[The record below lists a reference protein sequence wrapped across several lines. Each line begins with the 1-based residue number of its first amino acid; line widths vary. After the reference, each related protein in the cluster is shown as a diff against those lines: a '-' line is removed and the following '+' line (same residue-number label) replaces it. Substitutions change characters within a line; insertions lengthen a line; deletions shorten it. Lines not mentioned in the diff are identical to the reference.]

1 MTITPPSTA
10 SAEPAPSKFSG
21 APFDP
26 AAPAVVPLGPTDRAY
41 VYHDPRIVY
50 AVNVALVTRRPLLVT
65 GTPGSGKSTLAYDV
79 ARQLGW
85 ALLPT
90 TITSRTRI
98 DDLVARYDAV
108 KRLSDAQ
115 LGPVDQTPGAYLV
128 PGVLWWAFHP
138 DSAGQRSEDL
148 RWNPAGSA
156 LGTVVLLDE
165 IDKAEPDL
173 PNDLLAPLDRYEIDV
188 PLIGKLKA
196 AKGCLVII
204 TSNGERTMPPAFL
217 RRCVSLEL
225 DDTDP
230 EFFIAVATS
239 HCGQRT
245 DTLYRDVADRTLEL
259 IAAADRARRRAPSMA
274 EYLDALHACL
284 EFDERPGSPLWQR
297 IEEAALRKTR
307 APLSTGEP
315 P

>member
-1 MTITPPSTA
+1 MSTTPPSTA
-10 SAEPAPSKFSG
+10 LAEPTPNNFQG

-26 AAPAVVPLGPTDRAY
+26 AATPVVPLGPSDPAY

-50 AVNVALVTRRPLLVT
+50 AVNTALVTRRPLLVT
-65 GTPGSGKSTLAYDV
+65 GTPGSGKSTLAGDV
-79 ARQLGW
+79 ARRLGW
-85 ALLPT
+85 ARLTT

-115 LGPVDQTPGAYLV
+115 VGPVDQTPGAYLI
-128 PGVLWWAFHP
+128 PGVLWWAFDP
-138 DSAGQRSEDL
+138 ESAATYSQDR
-148 RWNPAGSA
+148 RWNPGGSA
-156 LGTVVLLDE
+156 RGTVVLLDE

-173 PNDLLAPLDRYEIDV
+173 PNDLLTPLDRFEIDV
-188 PLIGKLKA
+188 PFIGALTA
-196 AKGCLVII
+196 QKGCLVII
-204 TSNGERTMPPAFL
+204 TSNGERTMPPAFM

-230 EFFIAVATS
+230 EFFVAVAAS
-239 HCGQRT
+239 HCGPRT

-259 IAAADRARRRAPSMA
+259 IAAANLARRRVPSMA
-274 EYLDALHACL
+274 EYLDTIHACL
-284 EFDERPGSPLWQR
+284 KFNERPGSPLWER

-307 APLSTGEP
+307 SAPAGESP
-315 P
+315 